1 MGQRSIKWLL
11 TIQKYSQMTTQII
24 IVLILVFLIN
34 LITTLSYSVRIVGI
48 RTGRIAVSFAL
59 FNILVLVSRT
69 AYGFQAPLLAKTIE
83 NNINTGAGGN
93 LPEFR
98 LIILMCSVATIIGGF
113 LIPTFQRILTIA
125 VEKFSVYKSVPALL
139 LHSFTKGGVTS
150 IKESIAIPST
160 KNITDINIQRNFPWK
175 VFIMNIV
182 AVAIITIGVL
192 SALYAG
198 YLNPEYRTTASNL
211 SAIINGLATI
221 LMFVFIDPFLSVM
234 TDDVV
239 LGKTK
244 ESLFRKYIVYMV
256 FARLLGTVLA
266 QFIFLPSAQLIAW
279 IAEII

>member
-1 MGQRSIKWLL
+1 
-11 TIQKYSQMTTQII
+11 MTAQII

-59 FNILVLVSRT
+59 FNILVLISRT

-83 NNINTGAGGN
+83 NNINSGAGEN
-93 LPEFR
+93 LFEFR
-98 LIILMCSVATIIGGF
+98 LIIFVCSVATVIGSF
-113 LIPTFQRILTIA
+113 LIPTFQRILSIA
-125 VEKFSVYKSVPALL
+125 VEKFSIYKSVPSLL
-139 LHSFTKGGVTS
+139 LHSFSKGGVTS
-150 IKESIAIPST
+150 VRESIVIPSS
-160 KNITDINIQRNFPWK
+160 KNIAEIDLSREFPWK
-175 VFIMNIV
+175 VFLMNIV
-182 AVAIITIGVL
+182 AVAIITVGVL

-211 SAIINGLATI
+211 SAIINGVATI
-221 LMFVFIDPFLSVM
+221 LMFIFIDPFLSVM

-256 FARLLGTVLA
+256 FARLLGTILA
-266 QFIFLPSAQLIAW
+266 QLIFLPAAQLIAW
-279 IAEII
+279 TAELI